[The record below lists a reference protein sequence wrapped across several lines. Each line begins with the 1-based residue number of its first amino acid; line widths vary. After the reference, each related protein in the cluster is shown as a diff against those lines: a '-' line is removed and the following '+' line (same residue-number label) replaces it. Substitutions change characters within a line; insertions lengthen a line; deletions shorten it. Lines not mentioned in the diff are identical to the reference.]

1 MSLYHLGRAR
11 GPWGST
17 ADMFL
22 EHGKVFVVIT
32 SPDGAKASR
41 ENFDTRHEAELFMDD
56 CEVINAYT
64 TGLDAVVKRLTNNV
78 EEPDAGAVWALEAAS
93 QQPVGT
99 QAWLSTYSLC
109 LQLFNGARNAH

>member
-22 EHGKVFVVIT
+22 LSGKVFVVVT
-32 SPDGAKASR
+32 GANGEKSTR

-64 TGLDAVVKRLTNNV
+64 TGLDAVVKRLTNKK
-78 EEPDAGAVWALEAAS
+78 EEPDTGAVLALEAAS
-93 QQPVGT
+93 QLPIGT
-99 QAWLSTYSLC
+99 QAWLETYSHC
-109 LQLFNGARNAH
+109 LQLFNGARDAH